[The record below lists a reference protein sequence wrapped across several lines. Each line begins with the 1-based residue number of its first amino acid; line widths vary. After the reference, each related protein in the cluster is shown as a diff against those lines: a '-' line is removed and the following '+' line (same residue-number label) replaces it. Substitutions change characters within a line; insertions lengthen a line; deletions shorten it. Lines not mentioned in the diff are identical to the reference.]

1 MVTCFG
7 LRTTGAINAHANA
20 NNKETRE
27 TNERFL
33 EPLVG
38 INIRE
43 LNDFQTAGVL
53 LARDEVE
60 TLNGNNHDAVRLV
73 HGPAI
78 RCLRDEHIRG

>member
-1 MVTCFG
+1 MVTA
-7 LRTTGAINAHANA
+7 LRSACIRHGPV
-20 NNKETRE
+20 E
-27 TNERFL
+27 TNKRFL
-33 EPLVG
+33 ESLVG
-38 INIRE
+38 INVRQ
-43 LNDFQTAGVL
+43 LNDFQTTGVL